1 LNNPHPH
8 EVLPSNQKIKPSKL
22 KSPSNA
28 FQSRH
33 RLSLSN
39 NPDEIRKLLLTDDAL
54 IEIMSNTLKHAAS
67 SMFVTSFTTSAA
79 FFTNILTNIS
89 FVQVFGV
96 FTGTC
101 ILLYFIITVT
111 AIAAFAVSRNNF
123 HHSSEKFLFFY
134 FRLST
139 KNTCKI
145 FPLGY
150 FQYVHHPQNSV
161 VVFHRFVKIFE
172 IIFSVI

>member
-1 LNNPHPH
+1 MNNNSPTH
-8 EVLPSNQKIKPSKL
+8 EIIPSDEKIKSIKL
-22 KSPSNA
+22 KTPSNA

-33 RLSLSN
+33 RLSIFN
-39 NPDEIRKLLLTDDAL
+39 DPEEIRKLLLTEDAL

-79 FFTNILTNIS
+79 FCTNMLTNIS

-111 AIAAFAVSRNNF
+111 AIAAFAVRI
-123 HHSSEKFLFFY
+123 Y
-134 FRLST
+134 F
-139 KNTCKI
+139 
-145 FPLGY
+145 
-150 FQYVHHPQNSV
+150 
-161 VVFHRFVKIFE
+161 
-172 IIFSVI
+172 